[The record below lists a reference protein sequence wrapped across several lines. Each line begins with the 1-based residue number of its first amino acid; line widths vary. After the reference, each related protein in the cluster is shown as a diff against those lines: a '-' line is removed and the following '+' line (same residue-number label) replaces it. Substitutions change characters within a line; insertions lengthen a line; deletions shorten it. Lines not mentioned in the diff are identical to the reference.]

1 MSDNNTEYWRSQVED
16 IKGDRSHGSGYLSNQ
31 ALDIIGEFIEKKM
44 YKNRTELLQSLA
56 KLSNALV
63 RAKPLMALIYNRS
76 QHIIDFIQDLP
87 KDEKDINK
95 IRYMAL
101 DELKA
106 VRKIA
111 EKRIQRITQFGSKV
125 IMDHHVILI
134 HSYSKL
140 VELILMEAKKHKK
153 RFKVICT
160 ESRPLLEG
168 SKMALNLSKA
178 GIKTTLIPD
187 ADLARAVN
195 ETHFV
200 LTGTDRITETT
211 FISKT
216 GTHAIA
222 VLTHHM
228 NKPFYIVG
236 ESDKILLKRTFPV
249 RFLKS
254 DVKELCDQKNDNL
267 TVSNKYFEETPI
279 SFLHKLINEDG
290 IFELK
295 EFVDRYL

>member
-1 MSDNNTEYWRSQVED
+1 MSDNNNEYWRSQVEK
-16 IKGDRSHGSGYLSNQ
+16 IKEDSFNGSGYLSNQ
-31 ALDIIGEFIEKKM
+31 ALEIIEEFIENKT
-44 YKNRTELLQSLA
+44 YNNRTELLQSLA

-63 RAKPLMALIYNRS
+63 RAKPLMALIYNRT
-76 QHIIDFIQDLP
+76 QHIIDFIQNIP
-87 KDEKDINK
+87 KDEKDISK

-101 DELKA
+101 DEIKV
-106 VRKIA
+106 VRKLS
-111 EKRIQRITQFGSKV
+111 EKKVQKITQFGSKV

-140 VELILMEAKKHKK
+140 VEMILLDAKKHKK

-168 SKMALNLSKA
+168 SKMALTLAKA
-178 GIKTTLIPD
+178 GTKTTLIPD

-195 ETHFV
+195 EAHFV

-216 GTHAIA
+216 GTHAMA
-222 VLTHHM
+222 VLAHHL

-254 DVKELCDQKNDNL
+254 AGKELFDQKNDNL
-267 TVSNKYFEETPI
+267 TISNKYFEETPI

>member
-1 MSDNNTEYWRSQVED
+1 
-16 IKGDRSHGSGYLSNQ
+16 
-31 ALDIIGEFIEKKM
+31 M

>member
-1 MSDNNTEYWRSQVED
+1 MSDNNNEYWRSQVEK
-16 IKGDRSHGSGYLSNQ
+16 IKEDSFNGSGYLSNQ
-31 ALDIIGEFIEKKM
+31 ALEIIEEFIENKT
-44 YKNRTELLQSLA
+44 YNNRTELLQSLA

-63 RAKPLMALIYNRS
+63 RAKPLMALIYNRT
-76 QHIIDFIQDLP
+76 QHIIDFIQNIP
-87 KDEKDINK
+87 KDEKDISK

-101 DELKA
+101 DEIKV
-106 VRKIA
+106 VRNLF
-111 EKRIQRITQFGSKV
+111 EKKVQKITQFGSKV

-140 VELILMEAKKHKK
+140 VEMILLDAKKHKK

-168 SKMALNLSKA
+168 SKMALTLAKA
-178 GIKTTLIPD
+178 GTKTTLIPD

-195 ETHFV
+195 EAHFV

-216 GTHAIA
+216 GTHAMA
-222 VLTHHM
+222 VLAHHL

-254 DVKELCDQKNDNL
+254 AGKELFDQKNDNL
-267 TVSNKYFEETPI
+267 TISNKYFEETPI